1 MKRQKIV
8 KTITGKV
15 VVDRYKYH
23 PGDIIWGYGQVF
35 NLGNP
40 WVNGDGNPVQYAYVK
55 PLTELPTTSQIMTRA
70 WQVAR
75 QINGEKPRLA
85 FSEASR
91 IAWYE
96 VKMMTTNTRSD
107 VRFVPVKFEYTS
119 AQIIVSSNNVTRLNN
134 GCDANKLG
142 LPARWVGL
150 THPYTCDRNRCTEFT
165 NRPLS
170 DINVHEVNKNRPL
183 VAIGDEDGRVT
194 VGDLETNK
202 IVSVVE
208 INSYIQNLSW
218 SDDGQLVVCTEDG
231 DIQVI
236 RDGKIIKTASHPGV
250 TDARL
255 LNDVLVTVATRKCGS
270 EVGVWRTDDEPHFIT
285 LNEKVNS
292 IDFINKENLA
302 IVDANL
308 ILYTVGVADGKI
320 RTWKKLT
327 ASIGG
332 LIKHVQVNR
341 AALLLSITD
350 IQHGQ
355 RMIVDLLSGGD
366 AMVRYNPKDKV

>member
-15 VVDRYKYH
+15 VVDRDKYH
-23 PGDIIWGYGQVF
+23 PGDIIWGYGQVK
-35 NLGNP
+35 NLGTP

-75 QINGEKPRLA
+75 KINKEKPRLA

-96 VKMMTTNTRSD
+96 VKLMTTNTRSD
-107 VRFVPVKFEYTS
+107 VRFVPVKFEYTTS
-119 AQIIVSSNNVTRLNN
+119 QIVVSSNNVTRLNN

-165 NRPLS
+165 TRPLS
-170 DINVHEVNKNRPL
+170 DINVHEVCKNAPL

-194 VGDLETNK
+194 VGDLVTNK

-208 INSYIQNLSW
+208 TNSYIQNLSW
-218 SDDGQLVVCTEDG
+218 SDDRRLVVCTEDG
-231 DIQVI
+231 DVHVI

-255 LNDVLVTVATRKCGS
+255 LNEILITIATRKFGS
-270 EVGVWRTDDEPHFIT
+270 EIGVWTDDDEPRFIF
-285 LNEKVNS
+285 LKEKVNS
-292 IDFINKENLA
+292 IDFINKEKLA

-308 ILYTVGVADGKI
+308 ILHTVGVADGKI
-320 RTWKKLT
+320 RQWKKLT
-327 ASIGG
+327 ASIG
-332 LIKHVQVNR
+332 LVKHIQVNP

-350 IQHGQ
+350 SQHGQ

-366 AMVRYNPKDKV
+366 AMVRYNPKDKI